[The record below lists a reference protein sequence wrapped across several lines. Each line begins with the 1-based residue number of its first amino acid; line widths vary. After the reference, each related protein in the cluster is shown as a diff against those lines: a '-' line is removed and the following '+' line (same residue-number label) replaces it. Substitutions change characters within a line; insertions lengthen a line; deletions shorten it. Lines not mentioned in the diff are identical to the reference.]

1 MGAAPIPSSPRR
13 RGPRFWWDKC
23 CNRINALVQINPM
36 QVHFFNNSEFP
47 SAVPLF
53 DLLLALYG
61 ILHKMMVLVP
71 YQRFQSI
78 CLGEAFEPAVLVVPD
93 TIPERTR
100 DANVHRAAIK
110 VRHYING
117 WPFFFPHHLTQSCR
131 FTSVNKSGAPAFAG
145 VTELFEGAS
154 E

>member
-1 MGAAPIPSSPRR
+1 MGAAPVPSSPRR
-13 RGPRFWWDKC
+13 RGPRFWLDKC

-78 CLGEAFEPAVLVVPD
+78 CLGETFKRSIFVFPN
-93 TIPERTR
+93 TIPQCAGNT
-100 DANVHRAAIK
+100 NIHGAAIP
-110 VRHYING
+110 VRHDVNG
-117 WPFFFPHHLTQSCR
+117 WPFFFTPRLTQSCH
-131 FTSVNKSGAPAFAG
+131 FVPVNRSGAPAFAG
-145 VTELFEGAS
+145 VTELFAGVFQ
-154 E
+154 